1 MKKILKNRL
10 PIKMVIGAAFFLAI
24 QVVSTLYLP
33 MLTSDIVNNGIALG
47 DINYIWKIGIEMLIC
62 SLISVAAAVFN
73 SYFSAKGSQKLG
85 QNLRSDVYRK
95 VINYSHDEMEQIGTS
110 SLVTRTTNDIMQV
123 QNVALMFMRIM
134 MMAPMMLIV
143 ASILAYK
150 KSPTLTL
157 IFVIVLPIIA
167 IIMAIVI
174 RLAGPLFGAMQQ
186 KLDKVNVVFR
196 EGLTGVRVIRAFR
209 QDDLEQE
216 RFDEVNKDYTRN
228 AVKVYNITGIM
239 MPLMTVIMS
248 MTNVGI
254 TLWGS
259 HLVSFQVIEVG
270 NMIAFI
276 TYASQIL
283 MSFVMLSMVFVFVP
297 RAQASAKRLN
307 QVLELTTT
315 IKDADNP
322 VQITDKPSALEF
334 DHVDYRYVD
343 AKKDSLDGINF
354 KMKAGQTLAII
365 GGTGSGKSTLVN
377 LIPRFYDATKG
388 QVKINDVNVKDCT
401 LHDVHQAVSF
411 VPQKA
416 NLFTG
421 TLRENMQYGKQDATD
436 EEIWHALDIAQASD
450 FVKEL
455 DGQLDAHVE
464 QGGANFSGGQRQRLA
479 IARALVKE
487 ASVYVF
493 DDSFS
498 ALDFKTD
505 AKLRQALK
513 KDEKI
518 KKHVVVIVGQ
528 RVSTVADADLIV
540 VLDKGNMVGVGT
552 HQELLKN
559 NEIYKAIVNSQIR
572 EAKEGVENA

>member
-1 MKKILKNRL
+1 MRKILKKRL
-10 PIKMVIGAAFFLAI
+10 PISQVVWSSIFLAI
-24 QVVSTLYLP
+24 QVIATLYLP
-33 MLTSDIVNNGIALG
+33 TLTSNIVNDGIAKG
-47 DINYIWKIGIEMLIC
+47 DIHYIWIAGIQMLGC
-62 SLISVAAAVFN
+62 SLISVAAAIFN

-110 SLVTRTTNDIMQV
+110 SLVTRTTNDIMQI
-123 QNVALMFMRIM
+123 QNVALMFMRM
-134 MMAPMMLIV
+134 MLMAPMMLV
-143 ASILAYK
+143 LASIMAYR

-157 IFVIVLPIIA
+157 IFIIVLPIIA
-167 IIMAIVI
+167 IIMALVI
-174 RLAGPLFGAMQQ
+174 HFAGPLFGAMQQ
-186 KLDKVNVVFR
+186 KLDKVNTVFR

-209 QDDLEQE
+209 QDDFEQE
-216 RFDEVNKDYTRN
+216 RFDKVNKDYTHN
-228 AVKVYNITGIM
+228 AIKVYNITGLM

-248 MTNVGI
+248 MTNIGI

-259 HLVSFQVIEVG
+259 HLIANQAIEVG

-283 MSFVMLSMVFVFVP
+283 MSFVMMSMVFVFIP
-297 RAQASAKRLN
+297 RAQASAQRLN
-307 QVLELTTT
+307 EVLDMETE
-315 IKDADNP
+315 IKDAQNP
-322 VQITDKPSALEF
+322 ISLADKPSALDF
-334 DHVDYRYVD
+334 DNVDFRYHD
-343 AKKDSLDGINF
+343 AQKDTLEGVNF

-377 LIPRFYDATKG
+377 LIPRFYDATEG
-388 QVKINDVNVKDCT
+388 TVKINGVNVKDTT
-401 LHDVHQAVSF
+401 LHDVHEQVAF

-421 TLRENMQYGKQDATD
+421 TLRENMQYGNQNATD

-464 QGGANFSGGQRQRLA
+464 QGGLNFSGGQRQRLA
-479 IARALVKE
+479 IARALVKK

-505 AKLRQALK
+505 ANLRHALK
-513 KDEKI
+513 QDTEMQ
-518 KKHVVVIVGQ
+518 KHVVVIVGQ
-528 RVSTVADADLIV
+528 RVSTVADADLII
-540 VLDKGNMVGVGT
+540 VLDKGEMVGAGT
-552 HQELLKN
+552 HQELMQN
-559 NEIYKAIVNSQIR
+559 NDVYKAIVDSQIR
-572 EAKEGVENA
+572 EEKDGAANA

>member
-1 MKKILKNRL
+1 MKKILKKRL
-10 PIKMVIGAAFFLAI
+10 PIDKVWWAAFFLAI

-33 MLTSDIVNNGIALG
+33 TLTSNIVNNGIAKG
-47 DINYIWKIGIEMLIC
+47 DVHYIWITGAQMLVC
-62 SLISVAAAVFN
+62 SLISVGAAICN

-110 SLVTRTTNDIMQV
+110 SLVTRTTNDIMQI
-123 QNVALMFMRIM
+123 QNVALMFMRVM
-134 MMAPMMLIV
+134 MMAPMMLIGS
-143 ASILAYK
+143 SILAYK
-150 KSPTLTL
+150 KSPTLTW
-157 IFVIVLPIIA
+157 IFIIVLPVIA

-174 RLAGPLFGAMQQ
+174 RIAGPLFGAMQQ
-186 KLDKVNVVFR
+186 KLDKVNIVFR

-209 QDDLEQE
+209 QDDLEQK
-216 RFDEVNKDYTRN
+216 RFDDVNKDYTKN
-228 AVKVYNITGIM
+228 AIKVYNVTGMM

-248 MTNVGI
+248 MTNIAI
-254 TLWGS
+254 TLWGA
-259 HLVSFQVIEVG
+259 HLIAFQTIEVG

-297 RAQASAKRLN
+297 RAQASARRLN
-307 QVLELTTT
+307 QVLDMQTT
-315 IKDADNP
+315 IKDPKNP
-322 VQITDKPSALEF
+322 ISLDDKESALEF
-334 DHVDYRYVD
+334 DNVSYRYAD
-343 AKKDSLDGINF
+343 AKKDSLEGVDF

-365 GGTGSGKSTLVN
+365 GGTGSGKSTLIN
-377 LIPRFYDATKG
+377 LIPRFYDATEG
-388 QVKINDVNVKDCT
+388 NVKLNGVNVKDAA
-401 LHDVHQAVSF
+401 LSDVHQHVSF

-421 TLRENMQYGKQDATD
+421 TLRENMQFGKKDATD

-464 QGGANFSGGQRQRLA
+464 QGGTNFSGGQRQRLA
-479 IARALVKE
+479 IARALVKK

-505 AKLRQALK
+505 ANLRHALK
-513 KDEKI
+513 QDDEI
-518 KKHVVVIVGQ
+518 QKHVVVIVGQ
-528 RVSTVADADLIV
+528 RVSTVADADLIL
-540 VLDKGNMVGVGT
+540 VLDKGKMIGAGT
-552 HQELLKN
+552 HQELLQN
-559 NEIYKAIVNSQIR
+559 NSVYKSIVESQIR
-572 EAKEGVENA
+572 EEKDGAENA